1 MFIEIDGYIINLNN
15 IQYIKLTNEYD
26 KKYFK
31 VEFFL
36 TNNIISIDFDNEQE
50 YEIITEGI
58 IELLGKDYAAICKYE
73 GVMKFN

>member
-36 TNNIISIDFDNEQE
+36 INNNIIVDFDNEKE
-50 YEIITEGI
+50 YETFTESI
-58 IELLGKDYAAICKYE
+58 VQLLGKDYAYICKYE
-73 GVMKFN
+73 GLIKYN